1 MSKYFDDKRDLFLE
15 PKTTQYGSH
24 MVTTNVK
31 KDIKTKFVNIDTRF
45 RDEYISTNC
54 NASVISSYNISLPER
69 FVDVHSIS
77 VTNIEIPNTF
87 YNVCSN
93 FGNNTMKIT
102 DASGN
107 INIITVPDG
116 YYTPTSLSASITSVL
131 STISSVNTISCDIS
145 NNLTRFIKTGAF
157 TGSIIIEF
165 DVDNTGS
172 FNKYNF
178 KTRLGWI
185 LGFRTQTIT
194 LTSSVLSIF
203 SNFPANLY
211 CPSYLYLV
219 IDEFGKGNQSS
230 FISPLSDSN
239 IHKNIIARISVD
251 YHYFPFGN
259 TIIANQGNGYLL
271 SDIRSYTG
279 KIDIQRMNVQLV
291 NEIGIAV
298 NLNGGDFSFCLHMQ
312 HE

>member
-1 MSKYFDDKRDLFLE
+1 MSKYFDNKQDLFLE
-15 PKTTQYGSH
+15 PKTIQYGSH

-31 KDIKTKFVNIDTRF
+31 KDMKNKFVNIDTRF
-45 RDEYISTNC
+45 RDEYISNNC

-87 YNVCSN
+87 YNICSN
-93 FGNNTMKIT
+93 FGNNTIKII

-107 INIITVPDG
+107 TRIVTVPDG
-116 YYTPTSLSASITSVL
+116 YYTPTTLSAAITGILV
-131 STISSVNTISCDIS
+131 TIPSLNTITCDIS
-145 NNLTRFIKTGAF
+145 GNLTRFTKTGTF

-165 DVDNTGS
+165 DVDKTGA

-178 KTRLGWI
+178 KTRMGWI
-185 LGFRTQTIT
+185 LGFRTQIIT
-194 LTSSVLSIF
+194 LTNSTLSIL

-230 FISPLSDSN
+230 FVCPLSDSN

-251 YHYFPFGN
+251 YKSFPYGN
-259 TIIANQGNGYLL
+259 TIIANNGNGYLL
-271 SDIRSYTG
+271 SDVRSYTG
-279 KIDIQRMNVQLV
+279 KIDIQRINVQLV
-291 NEIGIAV
+291 NEIGIPV